1 MGTTAIFRTVVDSA
15 ITAAAGGTV
24 ADVGKAAA
32 KGFAAGAI
40 AGLVG
45 DLIGGVEV
53 SGDENYS
60 TITMPAE
67 EVKLEDRMSLEEID
81 EFLANMNGET
91 DAMYDEYFPQE
102 AAGSMD
108 FLLKQAQ
115 VGPEYAEKMK
125 QILSANTEITDT
137 AIIQKASDYGSS
149 NGVLSVSYTHLRAH
163 ET

>member
-1 MGTTAIFRTVVDSA
+1 
-15 ITAAAGGTV
+15 
-24 ADVGKAAA
+24 
-32 KGFAAGAI
+32 
-40 AGLVG
+40 
-45 DLIGGVEV
+45 
-53 SGDENYS
+53 
-60 TITMPAE
+60 
-67 EVKLEDRMSLEEID
+67 MSLEEID

-149 NGVLSVSYTHLRAH
+149 NGVLFLISQYSPVTGWALTILISLSVQGLVL
-163 ET
+163 